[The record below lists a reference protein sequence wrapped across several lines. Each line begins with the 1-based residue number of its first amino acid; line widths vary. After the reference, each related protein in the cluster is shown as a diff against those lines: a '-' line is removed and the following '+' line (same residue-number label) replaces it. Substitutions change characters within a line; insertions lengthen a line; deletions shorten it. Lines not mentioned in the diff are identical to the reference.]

1 MCELFLRTNKT
12 SIIKLNAHVLV
23 TYEWLSVEHGSPF
36 FPLCFLAFF
45 NVFFWNK
52 CCCSTCKFTDQVND
66 GFVDFIIDIIESAGS
81 GEHGEEVVDAL
92 VPLILAFN
100 QHFVGKDTGQ
110 KLCQTVYL
118 CRLNNFWWKCV
129 KVSPSWEKW
138 NSCCSFNEGLKKSA
152 DKSSRT
158 SRFSCWARN
167 VSFRQVFYQ
176 QNKNESKLRLS

>member
-23 TYEWLSVEHGSPF
+23 TCKWLSVEHGSPF

-45 NVFFWNK
+45 NVFFWNE
-52 CCCSTCKFTDQVND
+52 CFCSTFKFTDQVND
-66 GFVDFIIDIIESAGS
+66 GFVDFVIDIIESAGS

-110 KLCQTVYL
+110 KLCQTVS
-118 CRLNNFWWKCV
+118 NNYVGWTTFGES
-129 KVSPSWEKW
+129 VSRYHQAE
-138 NSCCSFNEGLKKSA
+138 
-152 DKSSRT
+152 
-158 SRFSCWARN
+158 
-167 VSFRQVFYQ
+167 
-176 QNKNESKLRLS
+176 KNEIHVALSMRDWKKVQTSHLEEGDLVVGLGMFHLGKFSTNKIKTKAN